1 VAYALY
7 RMACSRDDS
16 HLLASADIWAERSAR
31 DVDRADAFYN
41 PDIEITPEI
50 VGRISPYHTPSGVYI
65 AQLLIARAQGD
76 LLTQQMAMER
86 FLSAMQQVPCESL
99 DVTLGRSG
107 TLLGAAFLLNAISGC
122 KYIDATALTTFGN
135 EMLRNIWAELDTY
148 RPIRECKQIAYSGAA
163 HGWAGI
169 LFATLNWC
177 KASGAALPRHLEE
190 RLDELMRMA
199 ERFGRSYR
207 WKWSIR
213 QSGSSPQGS
222 AYMAGWC
229 NGSAG
234 FVYLW
239 TLAHRMIG
247 LPEFARLAEG
257 AAYDCWESESQ
268 IGNLCCGFGG
278 QAYALLNMYK
288 HSGDVAWL
296 YRAQALTQRAARS
309 IRDMPSG
316 GIFQDLVLRPDSL
329 YKGELGIALLA
340 EELNRPEFAAMP
352 FFEMEE

>member
-1 VAYALY
+1 
-7 RMACSRDDS
+7 
-16 HLLASADIWAERSAR
+16 
-31 DVDRADAFYN
+31 
-41 PDIEITPEI
+41 
-50 VGRISPYHTPSGVYI
+50 
-65 AQLLIARAQGD
+65 
-76 LLTQQMAMER
+76 
-86 FLSAMQQVPCESL
+86 
-99 DVTLGRSG
+99 
-107 TLLGAAFLLNAISGC
+107 
-122 KYIDATALTTFGN
+122 
-135 EMLRNIWAELDTY
+135 MLRNIWAELDTY